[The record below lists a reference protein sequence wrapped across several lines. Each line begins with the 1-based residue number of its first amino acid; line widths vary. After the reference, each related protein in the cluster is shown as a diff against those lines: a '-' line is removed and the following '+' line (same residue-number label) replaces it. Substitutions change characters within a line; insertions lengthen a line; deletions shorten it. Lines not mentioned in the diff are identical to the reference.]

1 MVSKK
6 GNSIEAWLP
15 SVPPQE
21 DLAAQLHHQQGNLDA
36 IRQFISKTSEQFPLL
51 LSTH

>member
-6 GNSIEAWLP
+6 GNSVEAWLP
-15 SVPPQE
+15 PQE
-21 DLAAQLHHQQGNLDA
+21 DHAAPLHHQRGNWDA
-36 IRQFISKTSEQFPLL
+36 IRQFISKTSEPFPLL